1 MATRLPAMRGSQ
13 QPRTRHIWA
22 YLVMILG
29 RGAVDVVGRWGDLVV
44 DQVGGGRERV
54 REVEGR
60 LGVATVESGVW
71 RVRQST

>member
-1 MATRLPAMRGSQ
+1 MGSRGPLS
-13 QPRTRHIWA
+13 
-22 YLVMILG
+22 G

>member
-1 MATRLPAMRGSQ
+1 
-13 QPRTRHIWA
+13 
-22 YLVMILG
+22 MILG

-54 REVEGR
+54 GEVEGR